1 MEQKILEKLKL
12 AQVKFGKDVT
22 DITLATQASVLSA
35 LILDD
40 TMLEKFDAEKVV
52 KDIQGNINFTTGNA
66 VKEEQKKHQTPPTP
80 PIPPTP
86 DDDNKPKDEM
96 TADEIAKIVAEAM
109 KPLQE
114 KLNGYDT
121 ANKTKSLVEQAK
133 QAIKTKYGEFKG
145 QDAKMSQ
152 KALDIVLK
160 LNPNPEKMEDIVAS
174 FESEFED
181 FRTSVGFSSLTPI
194 DDKKSGGDKK
204 PVTGLSFKEK
214 MIKEG
219 KLPKEE

>member
-66 VKEEQKKHQTPPTP
+66 VKEEQKKHQTPTPTP
-80 PIPPTP
+80 A
-86 DDDNKPKDEM
+86 DDDKPKEGM

-121 ANKTKSLVEQAK
+121 ANKTKSLVKQAK

-181 FRTSVGFSSLTPI
+181 
-194 DDKKSGGDKK
+194 
-204 PVTGLSFKEK
+204 
-214 MIKEG
+214 
-219 KLPKEE
+219 